1 MLWAKY
7 TVALYCCVVP
17 QQCSL
22 TRYSAVLD
30 SVRSAPSGARASKP
44 SAARRAGRSPT
55 HRKETGRRRAVRRRS
70 PEEGSRQWGVLCP
83 SGGVL
88 CPPIACSAV
97 ASESVPLAWCIV
109 HGVLLRWQDAG
120 VLHVV
125 CCMLYAVRCMSH
137 GACCRCVGCC
147 MMHDACC
154 KCVGCCTLQFTVDAL
169 QVFGSD
175 LQLYRK
181 REHLGGVVLRCHG
194 GRVPLTAEIS
204 ARWDERR

>member
-1 MLWAKY
+1 MGG
-7 TVALYCCVVP
+7 TVPLRRGTVPPHGLLCCG
-17 QQCSL
+17 Q
-22 TRYSAVLD
+22 RI
-30 SVRSAPSGARASKP
+30 
-44 SAARRAGRSPT
+44 
-55 HRKETGRRRAVRRRS
+55 RAVGMVQRAWR
-70 PEEGSRQWGVLCP
+70 
-83 SGGVL
+83 
-88 CPPIACSAV
+88 V
-97 ASESVPLAWCIV
+97 ATLARCRCV
-109 HGVLLRWQDAG
+109 ARCM
-120 VLHVV
+120 LHVV

-147 MMHDACC
+147 MMHGACC
-154 KCVGCCTLQFTVDAL
+154 KCVGCCTLQCTVDAL